1 MAEVNSSKVLELFF
15 KKSPAPFCILD
26 WSKDQFIQQ
35 NKAWKHQVPLSLKTL
50 HRHLQKI
57 LGERPNSLPHPF
69 QHTFFIK
76 GYGYSCFSLSTT
88 LLGIQRLQGATE
100 DPHIEHLET
109 LSARKSELIS
119 HLSHELRTPLTAILG
134 WPEMILDANEPM
146 PGLAIQAAEAIQR
159 DGNFL
164 NQLLESLLD
173 LSQIES
179 GKLRLVKEW
188 VDLRILVKS
197 ACTMLEERTRFKSQR
212 LNMHLPEEPVYN
224 KVDTVRIQ
232 QAMINYLS
240 NAIKY
245 TPEGGEIE
253 VSLHREKQRDIF
265 WVKDN
270 GAGMS
275 PHVQQEIFGRF
286 VRAEEVL
293 GIQGAGIGLALVKK
307 LIESHQG
314 SCWVESS
321 PLQGSQF
328 FFDLPILENT
338 TITLPEIELLCII
351 EHESQRLELSQLLKE
366 HPVVYRM
373 RNTLPSLQEMTQ
385 AHYDLIILST
395 DLHQAHTQAW
405 EKAVHTLFP
414 KQKILAWLSPAYSP
428 QSLTEQEAFFG
439 DYDGIL
445 RSPLQAEDLIQYIQK
460 RRD

>member
-1 MAEVNSSKVLELFF
+1 MTEVNPSKVLELFF

-26 WSKDQFIQQ
+26 WSKGQFIQQ

-50 HRHLQKI
+50 HRHLQTV
-57 LGERPNSLPHPF
+57 LNEQTTVLPHPF
-69 QHTFFIK
+69 QHTFFLK
-76 GYGYSCFSLSTT
+76 GYGYSCFSLSAQ
-88 LLGIQRLQGATE
+88 LLGIQRLPSSQLA
-100 DPHIEHLET
+100 PQIEHLEA

-134 WPEMILDANEPM
+134 WPEMILDATEPM

-188 VDLRILVKS
+188 VDLRQLVKS
-197 ACTMLEERTRFKSQR
+197 ACMMLEERTRFKSQR
-212 LNMHLPEEPVYN
+212 VELQLPGEPVYN
-224 KVDTVRIQ
+224 KVDALRIQ

-245 TPEGGEIE
+245 TPEGGVIQIAL
-253 VSLHREKQRDIF
+253 VREAQQDVFCI
-265 WVKDN
+265 KDN
-270 GAGMS
+270 GPGMS
-275 PHVQQEIFGRF
+275 PQLQNEIFKRF

-293 GIQGAGIGLALVKK
+293 GTQGAGIGLALVKK

-314 SCWVESS
+314 TCWVEST
-321 PLQGSQF
+321 PRQGSQF
-328 FFDLPILENT
+328 FFALPILENEN
-338 TITLPEIELLCII
+338 ITLPEIELLCII
-351 EHESQRLELSQLLKE
+351 EHESQRVELSQLLKE

-385 AHYDLIILST
+385 SHYDLIILST

-414 KQKILAWLSPAYSP
+414 KQKILAWLSAS
-428 QSLTEQEAFFG
+428 SSHATAEQEACFG

-445 RSPLQAEDLIQYIQK
+445 RSPLHAEDLIQYIQK